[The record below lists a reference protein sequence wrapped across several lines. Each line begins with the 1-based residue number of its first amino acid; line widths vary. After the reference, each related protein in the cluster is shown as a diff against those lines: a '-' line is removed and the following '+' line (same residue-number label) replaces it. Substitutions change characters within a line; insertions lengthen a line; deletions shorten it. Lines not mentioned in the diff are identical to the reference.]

1 MSLIE
6 PLLANFVS
14 NPLSQEQ
21 LRLLQDYLDL
31 LLRWNAKIRLTAIRK
46 PEEIVRRHFGESLF
60 AGEQLRPANGARLS
74 DLGSGAGFP
83 GLPIAI
89 LYPAIHVTLIESQ
102 QKRVAFLRE
111 VVRSLRIRN
120 VDIYG
125 GRAENS
131 GLTSQIVTLRA
142 VEKFQLTLPVAR
154 SLVGPGGRLAL
165 LIGNAQM
172 ERAHQVLP
180 EVGWGMPIPI
190 PESQQR
196 VLLIGLC

>member
-31 LLRWNAKIRLTAIRK
+31 LLSWNAKINLTAIRE
-46 PEEIVRRHFGESLF
+46 PQEIVRRHFGESLF
-60 AGEQLRPANGARLS
+60 AGEQLRPENGARLS

-89 LYPAIHVTLIESQ
+89 RYPAIHVTLIESQ
-102 QKRVAFLRE
+102 QKKATFLRE
-111 VVRSLRIRN
+111 VVRSLGIRN
-120 VDIYG
+120 VEIYG

-154 SLVGPGGRLAL
+154 SLVGGGGRLAL
-165 LIGNAQM
+165 LISSAQVKA
-172 ERAHQVLP
+172 AHRMTP
-180 EVGWGMPIPI
+180 EVGWQEPIAI
-190 PESQQR
+190 PESRQR
-196 VLLIGLC
+196 VLLMGLC